1 MITQCC
7 MEALYQ
13 TNDQEAIQLA
23 KSFERR
29 KCGHIPHKN
38 TNTKT
43 KFEENDNSND
53 DKNIEKD
60 NTKKEEENTG
70 DSRNDES
77 KTTDNEEVKKD
88 NKKPKKVW
96 IEDNSTKTPGACL
109 WKVVAVDKT
118 VNKHRYVVATQDYR
132 LRARL
137 RKIPAVP
144 LIYLNRSVMILEP
157 MSEATKLA
165 REEME
170 HKKLVAGLNS
180 VPNLKRK
187 LGEDGEGLGVA
198 SNLIEDEMPVKKKK
212 RAKGPHPLSCL
223 KKKKKPTSSTKEN
236 VKENST
242 ESKDSKEKKKRRRA
256 HHKRKKDDDN
266 STKQ

>member
-1 MITQCC
+1 

-29 KCGHIPHKN
+29 KCGHIPQKN

-43 KFEENDNSND
+43 KFKDE
-53 DKNIEKD
+53 DKNKIKDDTTKVIEGEKADEEKKD
-60 NTKKEEENTG
+60 EASQTTG
-70 DSRNDES
+70 NG
-77 KTTDNEEVKKD
+77 EVKNSK
-88 NKKPKKVW
+88 KKPKKKW

-118 VNKHRYVVATQDYR
+118 INKHRYIVASQDYR

-157 MSEATKLA
+157 MSEATRLA

-170 HKKLVAGLNS
+170 NKKLITGLNS

-187 LGEDGEGLGVA
+187 LGNDEQGSLEGE
-198 SNLIEDEMPVKKKK
+198 SNLSEDSVPVKKIK

-223 KKKKKPTSSTKEN
+223 KKKKKPTPSAKESTKE
-236 VKENST
+236 KETSA
-242 ESKDSKEKKKRRRA
+242 ESKEKKKRRRA
-256 HHKRKKDDDN
+256 HHKRNKDEG
-266 STKQ
+266 KAEQ